1 MIISKC
7 TVKYQ
12 FGIKNSEMD
21 DLLTK
26 RLNISPLDSVH
37 SAFIFELVNSP
48 GWKEFIGERN
58 VNSIQDAEIYIINIL
73 ANDNIK
79 YHVIS
84 IKSKDIPIGIVTFIK
99 RDYLD
104 HHDIGFAFLP
114 QYSGMGYA
122 LEASK
127 YLLELYKSNHPIILA
142 TTKTDN
148 IKSIKLL
155 EKLGFKYA
163 YNILPDK
170 EINSLLVY
178 QI

>member
-21 DLLTK
+21 DLLTQ

-114 QYSGMGYA
+114 QYSGHGYA
-122 LEASK
+122 HEASK
-127 YLLELYKSNHPIILA
+127 YILELYKSNHPIILA
-142 TTKTDN
+142 TTKPDN
-148 IKSIKLL
+148 LKSIKLL
-155 EKLGFKYA
+155 EKLGFLYSH
-163 YNILPDK
+163 D
-170 EINSLLVY
+170 INQSTEDDPLLVY
-178 QI
+178 QV

>member
-1 MIISKC
+1 MIENEIGRIIISELKA
-7 TVKYQ
+7 
-12 FGIKNSEMD
+12 D
-21 DLLTK
+21 
-26 RLNISPLDSVH
+26 H
-37 SAFIFELVNSP
+37 SAFILELVNSA

-58 VNSIQDAEIYIINIL
+58 VHSIEDAKIYIINIL

-79 YHVIS
+79 YHLIS
-84 IKSKDIPIGIVTFIK
+84 IKSEDIPIGIVTFIK

-122 LEASK
+122 IEASK

>member
-1 MIISKC
+1 
-7 TVKYQ
+7 
-12 FGIKNSEMD
+12 MD

-114 QYSGMGYA
+114 QYSGMDMP
-122 LEASK
+122 LKPASI
-127 YLLELYKSNHPIILA
+127 Y
-142 TTKTDN
+142 
-148 IKSIKLL
+148 
-155 EKLGFKYA
+155 
-163 YNILPDK
+163 
-170 EINSLLVY
+170 
-178 QI
+178 

>member
-1 MIISKC
+1 
-7 TVKYQ
+7 
-12 FGIKNSEMD
+12 MD

-114 QYSGMGYA
+114 QYSGHGYA
-122 LEASK
+122 HEASK
-127 YLLELYKSNHPIILA
+127 YILELYKSNHPIILA
-142 TTKTDN
+142 TTKPDN
-148 IKSIKLL
+148 LKSIKLL
-155 EKLGFKYA
+155 EKLGFLYSH
-163 YNILPDK
+163 D
-170 EINSLLVY
+170 INQSTEDDPLLIY
-178 QI
+178 QV